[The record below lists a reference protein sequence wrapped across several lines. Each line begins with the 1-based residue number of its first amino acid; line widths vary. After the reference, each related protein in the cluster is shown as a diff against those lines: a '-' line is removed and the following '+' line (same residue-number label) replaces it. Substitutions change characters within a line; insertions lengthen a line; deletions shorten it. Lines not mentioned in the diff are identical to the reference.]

1 MSATFIEADIYEING
16 GYKMARF
23 IHEAESGHTYFIFK
37 DANGKEHRMMLGMVD
52 VETMG
57 KFVNAV
63 AKTPL
68 VNLAKS
74 IRIA

>member
-1 MSATFIEADIYEING
+1 MTSFIEADIYEING

-23 IHEAESGHTYFIFK
+23 IHESESGQTHFIFK

-63 AKTPL
+63 SKTPL
-68 VNLAKS
+68 VNLSKS

>member
-1 MSATFIEADIYEING
+1 MNQIIEADIYEING

-23 IHEAESGHTYFIFK
+23 IHESESGQTHFIFK
-37 DANGKEHRMMLGMVD
+37 DANGKEYRMMLALID

-57 KFVNAV
+57 KFANAV
-63 AKTPL
+63 GKTPL

-74 IRIA
+74 IRIS